1 MKLVIIDTSVILHQI
16 ADIIDRRW
24 WMQPI
29 NAIADILTPLV
40 IADRCL
46 LTELK
51 ISRKKYTF
59 KTPPTWLFFQ
69 SINTAAAIAEMYKQ
83 EAANWDYTTWAAESQ
98 VYAQSAITYT
108 NALTWAPSLQSP
120 DTRVVWAMDSK
131 PYWRSR
137 FQSDYKAGRSAKPS
151 CYGDLLK
158 LVAQADISTIAFPGY
173 EADDVAAAIVR
184 MWDVSKKEN
193 IKSIYLATVDSD
205 WLALIRHGVTWV
217 NTAQHTPRVRG
228 KLETFT
234 WLRSKWNAQ
243 PKKWQ
248 AVWPLPSQ
256 LQFRP
261 TDVWEW
267 KLMVGDK
274 ADNIPPGAPRYMV
287 DLMNP
292 PSEYDL
298 TAPAH
303 QMDILKAIGGA
314 KVIDV
319 DAGDAARGVMFYFGA
334 NLPIDPLVV
343 DGVGAIAAA

>member
-1 MKLVIIDTSVILHQI
+1 MKLVVIDTSVILHQI

-24 WMQPI
+24 WAQPI
-29 NAIADILTPLV
+29 NAIVHILTPLV

-59 KTPPTWLFFQ
+59 ATPPTWLFFQ
-69 SINTAAAIAEMYKQ
+69 AINTAAAIAEMYKQ
-83 EAANWDYTTWAAESQ
+83 EVANWDYNTWAAESQ

-137 FQSDYKAGRSAKPS
+137 FQPDYKAGRSAKPS

-184 MWDVSKKEN
+184 MWDVSAKQN
-193 IKSIYLATVDSD
+193 IKAIYLATVDSD

-228 KLETFT
+228 KLEAFT

-248 AVWPLPSQ
+248 KVWELPSQ
-256 LQFRP
+256 LRFRP

-267 KLMVGDK
+267 KLAVGDK
-274 ADNIPPGAPRYMV
+274 SDNIPAGAPRHMV

-292 PSEYDL
+292 PKEYDL

-303 QMDILKAIGGA
+303 QRDILKAIGGA
-314 KVIDV
+314 KSIDV

-343 DGVGAIAAA
+343 DGVGAIAA